1 MASGPSSPS
10 ARNDLLEGPAL
21 AQRTERLRKAR
32 DSMKPLLENT
42 YSFANNCETVFRE
55 FRVACVHLR
64 KEREAL
70 DSLEEKNV
78 AWRYLCKLCKER
90 PFLHDRVHEV
100 LQILL
105 MSDAWMKAFAEDPEC
120 EVEDL
125 PPDMQSEFKR
135 RAEEARDPAEAG
147 KGYPAP
153 RKVSD
158 QAFKA
163 SGTIAVVVQRCNRAK
178 LQTDEETDTWAE
190 IGHGL
195 FVAVSFNKGATEDKV
210 APAARF
216 LLTAKLSQAKDS
228 KEAESVAAISQRG
241 DYQGILVLPQ
251 ASLVSELKDSDFKYS
266 QQLQKSDA
274 HRLYEAFVQ
283 ALRKSAAELAGGGK
297 AAEIV
302 AGDFNAPQI
311 MEVASNGPF
320 MHSFSV

>member
-1 MASGPSSPS
+1 MASGPSSPT
-10 ARNDLLEGPAL
+10 ARNDLLDKPV

-64 KEREAL
+64 KERDAL

-105 MSDAWMKAFAEDPEC
+105 MSDAWMKAFAEDAEC
-120 EVEDL
+120 DVGDL
-125 PPDMQSEFKR
+125 PPDMQSDIKR
-135 RAEEARDPAEAG
+135 RADEQAIEPAAA
-147 KGYPAP
+147 GYPPP

-158 QAFKA
+158 QAFRA

-178 LQTDEETDTWAE
+178 LQTNEETDTWAE
-190 IGHGL
+190 IGPGL
-195 FVAVSFNKGATEDKV
+195 FVAVSFNKGATEDKI

-216 LLTAKLSQAKDS
+216 LLTAKLSQAKGS

-251 ASLVSELKDSDFKYS
+251 ASLVSDLKDADVRYS
-266 QQLQKSDA
+266 QQLQKTGA
-274 HRLYEAFVQ
+274 HRLYDAFVQ
-283 ALRKSAAELAGGGK
+283 ALHSTAAELARDGK

-302 AGDFNAPQI
+302 AGDFDAPQV

-320 MHSFSV
+320 MHSFTV